1 MEKRTKKRGIL
12 IALAVLL
19 VLVIAYSA
27 LATVILTPPRYGYG
41 CMWRSYLQE
50 PKDSL
55 DVLFLGTSIA
65 YTDMIPAVIYA
76 RSGLSSFSMA
86 GPVQSMTESYYY
98 LREAT
103 KTQQPKLVVL
113 ELSGIL
119 LQNDPT
125 YDLEN
130 ICYMPDGLNKWRCA
144 LETGPKEN
152 LISYFFPLNLY
163 HSRWSEIT
171 WEEVQRNLSPAKTD
185 VYAGW
190 TYLEDITPFPEHVP
204 RTETYTE
211 ESFAAGVRSLQRIV
225 DYCSEKDMQ
234 LLLVTS
240 PNCNEL
246 RPETAEKLQE
256 LVDTL
261 GVDYMD
267 FDAVRDEIGID
278 DMTDFFDQSHLNY
291 RGAEKYSLYL
301 AVWLSEHCG
310 LTPAG
315 AEDTA
320 LWERRVNRYLK
331 LTGQTE

>member
-1 MEKRTKKRGIL
+1 MPFAAQL
-12 IALAVLL
+12 FFV
-19 VLVIAYSA
+19 VF
-27 LATVILTPPRYGYG
+27 ATG
-41 CMWRSYLQE
+41 
-50 PKDSL
+50 
-55 DVLFLGTSIA
+55 
-65 YTDMIPAVIYA
+65 
-76 RSGLSSFSMA
+76 
-86 GPVQSMTESYYY
+86 
-98 LREAT
+98 AT
-103 KTQQPKLVVL
+103 
-113 ELSGIL
+113 
-119 LQNDPT
+119 
-125 YDLEN
+125 
-130 ICYMPDGLNKWRCA
+130 
-144 LETGPKEN
+144 
-152 LISYFFPLNLY
+152 
-163 HSRWSEIT
+163 SEIT

-185 VYAGW
+185 IYAGW

-246 RPETAEKLQE
+246 RPETAKKLQE